1 MLQSVPMVHRMKCQL
16 MCHAVTF
23 CRPAC
28 LVCFAKKNHRFS
40 PSISLVKFTTRTS
53 DPMQSKRSR
62 ALTVQKH
69 AMFQLYMLAPTH
81 GASRKLPTLYCSS
94 LSWMGDNTNAATVD
108 MSRARQAIPLISRWR
123 EDGTVQMPHLPWH
136 RRKRSNK
143 KAHRK
148 GPAENLHSTFI
159 LPAVDESATCPI
171 TDIYS
176 MWSLILWWIL
186 RLWNCFPVLVE
197 SHHLWLIIWSDALE
211 STSLRVVPGI
221 EWTLLAGLGIK
232 NLCRFSE
239 YEPGTSL
246 TYAFEIPN
254 WFSSPLLPCSNSI
267 R

>member
-1 MLQSVPMVHRMKCQL
+1 MLTWNSDATSSPVIFSLELSASSYKVDEDDFFVSHSDSSEWSWCSNQYQWCIEWSANSCVMQWLSVDQL
-16 MCHAVTF
+16 V
-23 CRPAC
+23 
-28 LVCFAKKNHRFS
+28 LYVSQKKSIAFS

-108 MSRARQAIPLISRWR
+108 VSRARQAIPLISRWG
-123 EDGTVQMPHLPWH
+123 EDGTVQMPHLPRH

-148 GPAENLHSTFI
+148 CSAENLHSTFI

-171 TDIYS
+171 TDIY
-176 MWSLILWWIL
+176 W
-186 RLWNCFPVLVE
+186 FHVE
-197 SHHLWLIIWSDALE
+197 SYSLVNPPTLEIVFLLLWSHITCDSSYEVMLSNPHLS
-211 STSLRVVPGI
+211 V
-221 EWTLLAGLGIK
+221 
-232 NLCRFSE
+232 
-239 YEPGTSL
+239 
-246 TYAFEIPN
+246 
-254 WFSSPLLPCSNSI
+254 
-267 R
+267 